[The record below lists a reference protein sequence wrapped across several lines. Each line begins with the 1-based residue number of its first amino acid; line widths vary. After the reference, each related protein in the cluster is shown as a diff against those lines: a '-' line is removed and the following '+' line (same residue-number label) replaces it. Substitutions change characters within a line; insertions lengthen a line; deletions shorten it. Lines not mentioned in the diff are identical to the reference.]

1 MDWNAKTAQVCW
13 SPRMYWCSENPRPS
27 EASTTA
33 SSPAAP
39 LGFVNIWWMESL
51 WCYRDEVGFL
61 LAGQEWNNLF
71 GTGSFTTSVFGNVLK
86 EQTSQRSS
94 WHTTASKGV
103 RRVLRCVGFSWFSYM
118 FPHIFYIIQLLTL
131 QGSSLRLHD
140 FTIQGPNHNPRDSW
154 ELEGQ
159 VLLAWCPLRTSRPLV
174 IEWVGS
180 ICELRMFLQW
190 VLGNVCWS
198 LRNSTLLWQRRRFE
212 RGWALLLGGG
222 LVYPGLP
229 QCLGLQC
236 AAIAIWYKA
245 SFLINLT
252 AKAGTTIAMEWDRED
267 LLATLMEI
275 EKAGELQRFLR
286 L

>member
-39 LGFVNIWWMESL
+39 LWFVNMWWMESL

-103 RRVLRCVGFSWFSYM
+103 RRVLRCVGFSWFNYM

-190 VLGNVCWS
+190 VWATCVEAWGILHCYDRGGDSREAGRCCLAEVWSILAFPNAWVYNV
-198 LRNSTLLWQRRRFE
+198 Q
-212 RGWALLLGGG
+212 
-222 LVYPGLP
+222 
-229 QCLGLQC
+229 QLQYDTRQVS
-236 AAIAIWYKA
+236 W
-245 SFLINLT
+245 
-252 AKAGTTIAMEWDRED
+252 
-267 LLATLMEI
+267 
-275 EKAGELQRFLR
+275 
-286 L
+286 